1 MGRGGEQMSDEISQ
15 AIQIIRLEFDGLRFG
30 MDVTGGTVKQAK
42 NLAVFIY
49 ALLTREKL
57 QGKTSLKKM
66 LSKDGSLQ
74 VLKIREEDMKKF
86 KKLAKK
92 YGILYSK
99 LPDINKSDG
108 MTEVL
113 FHTEATP
120 RINTLIEK
128 LGNGSI
134 ENLMD
139 YVRNGKDG
147 DFEKVVDYLK
157 KENILKGTPSE
168 VEPERKEQL
177 DRYADELKYNAM
189 INDPSRVDITISR
202 KLYEEENLTAIK
214 TRVPN
219 TYGDNVRYL
228 WIDKSDV
235 VSINGGKT
243 FFAYLNKDKEYEL
256 VDRDGQIAE
265 KLTGQNLQKQHYDNV
280 DVNVK
285 HRALQEQR
293 RGKSEK
299 KQKDKKVG
307 TPGPKVRKTESFKG
321 PARRRWP

>member
-1 MGRGGEQMSDEISQ
+1 MSDEISQ

-30 MDVTGGTVKQAK
+30 MDITGGTVKQAK

-74 VLKIREEDMKKF
+74 ILKIREEDMKKF

-157 KENILKGTPSE
+157 KENILKDTPSE

-202 KLYEEENLTAIK
+202 KLYEEENLTSIK

-228 WIDKSDV
+228 WLDKSDV

-256 VDRDGQIAE
+256 VDRDGQVAE
-265 KLTGQNLQKQHYDNV
+265 KLSGQNLQKQHYDSV
-280 DVNVK
+280 DVTVK

-293 RGKSEK
+293 RGKNEME
-299 KQKDKKVG
+299 QKYKKVG
-307 TPGPKVRKTESFKG
+307 TLGPKVRKTESVKG
-321 PARRRWP
+321 TPRGR

>member
-1 MGRGGEQMSDEISQ
+1 MSDEISQ

-49 ALLTREKL
+49 ALLTREKI

-157 KENILKGTPSE
+157 KENILKDTPSE

-202 KLYEEENLTAIK
+202 KLYEEENLTSIK

-256 VDRDGQIAE
+256 VDRAGRIAE

-307 TPGPKVRKTESFKG
+307 TPGPKVRKTESVKG
-321 PARRRWP
+321 SPRGR

>member
-1 MGRGGEQMSDEISQ
+1 MSDEISQ

-139 YVRNGKDG
+139 YVRNGKNG

-157 KENILKGTPSE
+157 KENILKDTPSE
-168 VEPERKEQL
+168 IKPERKEQL
-177 DRYADELKYNAM
+177 DKYADELKYNAM

-202 KLYEEENLTAIK
+202 KLYEEENLTSIK

-307 TPGPKVRKTESFKG
+307 TPGSKVRKTESVKG
-321 PARRRWP
+321 SPRGR

>member
-1 MGRGGEQMSDEISQ
+1 MSDEISQ

-49 ALLTREKL
+49 ALLTREKI

-157 KENILKGTPSE
+157 KENILKDTPSE

-202 KLYEEENLTAIK
+202 KLYEEEKLTSIK

-256 VDRDGQIAE
+256 VDRDGRIAE

-307 TPGPKVRKTESFKG
+307 TPGPKVRKTESVKG
-321 PARRRWP
+321 SPRGR

>member
-1 MGRGGEQMSDEISQ
+1 MSDEISQ

-42 NLAVFIY
+42 NLAVFNY
-49 ALLTREKL
+49 ALLTREKI

-157 KENILKGTPSE
+157 KENILKDTPSE

-202 KLYEEENLTAIK
+202 KLYEEENLTSIK

-256 VDRDGQIAE
+256 VDRDGRIAE

-307 TPGPKVRKTESFKG
+307 TPGPKVRKTESVKG
-321 PARRRWP
+321 SPRGR

>member
-1 MGRGGEQMSDEISQ
+1 MSDEISQ

-30 MDVTGGTVKQAK
+30 MDITGGTVKQAK

-157 KENILKGTPSE
+157 KENILKDTPSE

-202 KLYEEENLTAIK
+202 KLYEEENLTSIK

-228 WIDKSDV
+228 WLDKSDV

-256 VDRDGQIAE
+256 VDRDGQVAE
-265 KLTGQNLQKQHYDNV
+265 KLSGQNLQKQHYDNV

-307 TPGPKVRKTESFKG
+307 TPGPKVKKTESFKG
-321 PARRRWP
+321 PARRR

>member
-1 MGRGGEQMSDEISQ
+1 MSDEISQ

-42 NLAVFIY
+42 SLAVFIY
-49 ALLTREKL
+49 ALLTREKI

-157 KENILKGTPSE
+157 KENILKDTPSE

-202 KLYEEENLTAIK
+202 KLYEEENLTSIK

-256 VDRDGQIAE
+256 VDRDGRIAE

-299 KQKDKKVG
+299 KQKDKKVV
-307 TPGPKVRKTESFKG
+307 TPGPKVRKTESVKG
-321 PARRRWP
+321 SPRGR

>member
-30 MDVTGGTVKQAK
+30 MDITGGTVKQAK

-147 DFEKVVDYLK
+147 DFEKVVEYLK
-157 KENILKGTPSE
+157 KENILKDTPSE

-202 KLYEEENLTAIK
+202 KLYEEENLTSIK

-307 TPGPKVRKTESFKG
+307 TPGPKVRKTESVKG
-321 PARRRWP
+321 SPRGR

>member
-1 MGRGGEQMSDEISQ
+1 MSDEISQ

-49 ALLTREKL
+49 ALLTREKI

-157 KENILKGTPSE
+157 KENILKDTPSE

-202 KLYEEENLTAIK
+202 KLYEEENLTSIK

-256 VDRDGQIAE
+256 VDRDGRIAE

-307 TPGPKVRKTESFKG
+307 TPGPKVRKTESVKG
-321 PARRRWP
+321 SPKGR

>member
-1 MGRGGEQMSDEISQ
+1 MSDEISQ

-49 ALLTREKL
+49 ALLTREKI

-157 KENILKGTPSE
+157 KENILKDTPSE

-202 KLYEEENLTAIK
+202 KLYEEENLTSIK

-256 VDRDGQIAE
+256 VDRDGRIAE

-307 TPGPKVRKTESFKG
+307 TPGPKVRKTES
-321 PARRRWP
+321 

>member
-1 MGRGGEQMSDEISQ
+1 MSDEISQ

-49 ALLTREKL
+49 ALLTREKI

-147 DFEKVVDYLK
+147 YFEKVVDYLK
-157 KENILKGTPSE
+157 KENILKDTPSE

-202 KLYEEENLTAIK
+202 KLYEEENLTSIK

-256 VDRDGQIAE
+256 VDRDGRIAE

-307 TPGPKVRKTESFKG
+307 TPGPKVRKTESVKG
-321 PARRRWP
+321 SPRGR

>member
-1 MGRGGEQMSDEISQ
+1 MSDEISQ

-49 ALLTREKL
+49 ALLTREKI

-157 KENILKGTPSE
+157 KENILKDTPSE

-202 KLYEEENLTAIK
+202 KLYEEENLTSIK

-235 VSINGGKT
+235 VSINCGKT

-256 VDRDGQIAE
+256 VDRDGRIAE

-307 TPGPKVRKTESFKG
+307 TPGPKVRKTESVKG
-321 PARRRWP
+321 SPRGR

>member
-1 MGRGGEQMSDEISQ
+1 MSDEISQ

-49 ALLTREKL
+49 ALLTREKI

-157 KENILKGTPSE
+157 KENILKDTPSE

-177 DRYADELKYNAM
+177 DKYADELKYNAM
-189 INDPSRVDITISR
+189 INDSSRVDITISK
-202 KLYEEENLTAIK
+202 KLYEEENLTSIK

-256 VDRDGQIAE
+256 VDRDGRIAE

-307 TPGPKVRKTESFKG
+307 TPGPKVRKTESVKG
-321 PARRRWP
+321 TPRGR

>member
-1 MGRGGEQMSDEISQ
+1 MSDEISQ

-49 ALLTREKL
+49 ALLTREKI

-157 KENILKGTPSE
+157 KENILKDTPSE

-202 KLYEEENLTAIK
+202 KLYEEENLTSIK

-219 TYGDNVRYL
+219 KYGDNVRYL

-256 VDRDGQIAE
+256 VDRDGRIAE

-307 TPGPKVRKTESFKG
+307 TPGPKVRKTESVKG
-321 PARRRWP
+321 SPRGR

>member
-1 MGRGGEQMSDEISQ
+1 MGRGGEHMSDEISQ

-74 VLKIREEDMKKF
+74 VLKIKEADMKKF

-128 LGNGSI
+128 LGSGSI

-139 YVRNGKDG
+139 YVRKGKDG

-157 KENILKGTPSE
+157 KENILKDTPSE

-202 KLYEEENLTAIK
+202 KLYEEENLTSIK

-228 WIDKSDV
+228 WLDKSDV

-256 VDRDGQIAE
+256 VDRDGQVAE
-265 KLTGQNLQKQHYDNV
+265 KLSGQNLQKQHYDNV

-307 TPGPKVRKTESFKG
+307 TPGPKVKKTESFKG
-321 PARRRWP
+321 PARRR

>member
-1 MGRGGEQMSDEISQ
+1 MSDEISQ

-49 ALLTREKL
+49 ALLTREKI

-157 KENILKGTPSE
+157 KENILKDTPSE

-202 KLYEEENLTAIK
+202 KLYEEENLTSIK

-256 VDRDGQIAE
+256 VDRDGRIAE

-307 TPGPKVRKTESFKG
+307 TPGPKVRKTESVKG
-321 PARRRWP
+321 SLRGR

>member
-1 MGRGGEQMSDEISQ
+1 MSDEISQ

-74 VLKIREEDMKKF
+74 VLKIKEEDMKKF

-128 LGNGSI
+128 LGSGSI

-157 KENILKGTPSE
+157 KENILKDTPSE

-177 DRYADELKYNAM
+177 DRYTDELKYNEM

-202 KLYEEENLTAIK
+202 KLYEEENLTSIK

-228 WIDKSDV
+228 WLDKSDV

-293 RGKSEK
+293 IGKSEK

-307 TPGPKVRKTESFKG
+307 TPGPKIRKTESVKG
-321 PARRRWP
+321 TPRGR

>member
-1 MGRGGEQMSDEISQ
+1 MSDEISQ

-157 KENILKGTPSE
+157 KENILKDTPSE

-202 KLYEEENLTAIK
+202 KLYEEENLTSIK

-228 WIDKSDV
+228 WLDKSDV

-256 VDRDGQIAE
+256 VDRDGQVAE
-265 KLTGQNLQKQHYDNV
+265 KISGQNLQKQHYDSV
-280 DVNVK
+280 DVTVK

-307 TPGPKVRKTESFKG
+307 TPGPKVRKTESVKG
-321 PARRRWP
+321 TPRGR

>member
-1 MGRGGEQMSDEISQ
+1 MSDEISQ

-30 MDVTGGTVKQAK
+30 MDITGGTVKQAK

-74 VLKIREEDMKKF
+74 VLKIKEEDMKKF

-99 LPDINKSDG
+99 LPDINKADG

-134 ENLMD
+134 ENLID

-147 DFEKVVDYLK
+147 DFEKIVEYLK
-157 KENILKGTPSE
+157 KENILKDTPSE
-168 VEPERKEQL
+168 IKPERKEQL
-177 DRYADELKYNAM
+177 DKYADELKYKAM
-189 INDPSRVDITISR
+189 INDSSRVDITISR

-307 TPGPKVRKTESFKG
+307 TPGPKVKKTESFKG
-321 PARRRWP
+321 PARRR

>member
-1 MGRGGEQMSDEISQ
+1 MSDEISQ
-15 AIQIIRLEFDGLRFG
+15 AIQIIGLEFDGLRFG
-30 MDVTGGTVKQAK
+30 MDITGGTVKQAK

-147 DFEKVVDYLK
+147 DFEKVVEYLK
-157 KENILKGTPSE
+157 KENILKDTPSE

-202 KLYEEENLTAIK
+202 KLYEEENLTSIK

-307 TPGPKVRKTESFKG
+307 TPGPKVRKTESVKG
-321 PARRRWP
+321 SPRGR

>member
-1 MGRGGEQMSDEISQ
+1 MSDEISQ

-74 VLKIREEDMKKF
+74 VLKIREEDIKKF

-99 LPDINKSDG
+99 LPDINKSDV

-157 KENILKGTPSE
+157 KENILKDTPSE

-202 KLYEEENLTAIK
+202 KLYEEENLTSIK

-256 VDRDGQIAE
+256 VDRDGRIAE

-307 TPGPKVRKTESFKG
+307 TPGPKVRKTESVKG
-321 PARRRWP
+321 SPRGR

>member
-1 MGRGGEQMSDEISQ
+1 MDRGGEQMSDEISQ

-30 MDVTGGTVKQAK
+30 MDITGGTVKQAK

-157 KENILKGTPSE
+157 KENILKDTPSE

-202 KLYEEENLTAIK
+202 KLYEEENLTSIK

-228 WIDKSDV
+228 WLDKSDV

-285 HRALQEQR
+285 YRALQEQR

-307 TPGPKVRKTESFKG
+307 TPGPKVKKTESFKG
-321 PARRRWP
+321 PARRR

>member
-1 MGRGGEQMSDEISQ
+1 MSDEISQ

-74 VLKIREEDMKKF
+74 ILKIREEDMKKF

-99 LPDINKSDG
+99 LPDINKSDE

-128 LGNGSI
+128 LGSGSI

-157 KENILKGTPSE
+157 KENILKDTPSE

-202 KLYEEENLTAIK
+202 KLYEEENLTSIK

-256 VDRDGQIAE
+256 VDRDGRIAE

-307 TPGPKVRKTESFKG
+307 TPGPKVRKTESVKG
-321 PARRRWP
+321 TPRGR

>member
-1 MGRGGEQMSDEISQ
+1 MSDEISQ
-15 AIQIIRLEFDGLRFG
+15 AIQIIRLEFDGLRFV

-49 ALLTREKL
+49 ALLTREKI

-86 KKLAKK
+86 KKLSKK

-157 KENILKGTPSE
+157 KENILKDTPSE

-202 KLYEEENLTAIK
+202 KLYEEENLTSIK

-256 VDRDGQIAE
+256 VDRDGRIAE

-307 TPGPKVRKTESFKG
+307 TPGPKVRKTESVKG
-321 PARRRWP
+321 SPRGR

>member
-1 MGRGGEQMSDEISQ
+1 MSDEISQ

-74 VLKIREEDMKKF
+74 ILKIREEDMKKF

-113 FHTEATP
+113 FHTEAPP

-157 KENILKGTPSE
+157 KENILKDTPSE

-202 KLYEEENLTAIK
+202 KLYEEENLTSIK

-228 WIDKSDV
+228 WLDKSDV

-256 VDRDGQIAE
+256 VDRDGQVAE
-265 KLTGQNLQKQHYDNV
+265 KLSGQNLQKQHYDSV
-280 DVNVK
+280 DVTVK

>member
-1 MGRGGEQMSDEISQ
+1 MSDEISQ

-86 KKLAKK
+86 KKIAKK

-157 KENILKGTPSE
+157 KENILKDTPSE
-168 VEPERKEQL
+168 VEQERKEQL

-202 KLYEEENLTAIK
+202 KLYEEENLTSIK

-307 TPGPKVRKTESFKG
+307 TPGPKVRKTESVKG
-321 PARRRWP
+321 SPRGR

>member
-1 MGRGGEQMSDEISQ
+1 MSDEISQ

-49 ALLTREKL
+49 ALLTREKI

-157 KENILKGTPSE
+157 KENILKDTPSE

-202 KLYEEENLTAIK
+202 KLYEEENLTSIK

-256 VDRDGQIAE
+256 VDRDGRIAE

-285 HRALQEQR
+285 HRAFQEQR

-307 TPGPKVRKTESFKG
+307 TPGPKVRKTESVKG
-321 PARRRWP
+321 SPRGR

>member
-1 MGRGGEQMSDEISQ
+1 MSDEISQ

-74 VLKIREEDMKKF
+74 VLKIKEADMKKF

-108 MTEVL
+108 MTEVF

-128 LGNGSI
+128 LGSGSI

-139 YVRNGKDG
+139 YVRKGKDG

-157 KENILKGTPSE
+157 KENILKDTPSE

-202 KLYEEENLTAIK
+202 KLYEEENLTSIK

-228 WIDKSDV
+228 WLDKSDV

-256 VDRDGQIAE
+256 VDRDGQVAE
-265 KLTGQNLQKQHYDNV
+265 KLSGQNLQKQHYDNV

-307 TPGPKVRKTESFKG
+307 TPGPKVKKTESFKG
-321 PARRRWP
+321 PARRR

>member
-1 MGRGGEQMSDEISQ
+1 MGRGGEHMSDEISQ

-30 MDVTGGTVKQAK
+30 MDITGGTVKQAK

-74 VLKIREEDMKKF
+74 ILKIREEDMKKF

-157 KENILKGTPSE
+157 KENILKDTPSE

-202 KLYEEENLTAIK
+202 KLYEEENLTSIK

-228 WIDKSDV
+228 WLDKSDV

-256 VDRDGQIAE
+256 VDRDGRIAE

-307 TPGPKVRKTESFKG
+307 TPGPKVRKTESVKG
-321 PARRRWP
+321 SPRGR

>member
-1 MGRGGEQMSDEISQ
+1 MSDEISQ

-128 LGNGSI
+128 LGNGSSCPGI
-134 ENLMD
+134 
-139 YVRNGKDG
+139 R
-147 DFEKVVDYLK
+147 FCTHRQRVVQINRLASTSTIIGYLK
-157 KENILKGTPSE
+157 TLEKKGYI
-168 VEPERKEQL
+168 K
-177 DRYADELKYNAM
+177 RYPTHPRA
-189 INDPSRVDITISR
+189 ITI
-202 KLYEEENLTAIK
+202 
-214 TRVPN
+214 
-219 TYGDNVRYL
+219 
-228 WIDKSDV
+228 
-235 VSINGGKT
+235 
-243 FFAYLNKDKEYEL
+243 
-256 VDRDGQIAE
+256 
-265 KLTGQNLQKQHYDNV
+265 LQ
-280 DVNVK
+280 
-285 HRALQEQR
+285 
-293 RGKSEK
+293 
-299 KQKDKKVG
+299 
-307 TPGPKVRKTESFKG
+307 
-321 PARRRWP
+321 

>member
-1 MGRGGEQMSDEISQ
+1 MSDEISQ

-99 LPDINKSDG
+99 LPDINKADG

-157 KENILKGTPSE
+157 KENILKDTPSE

-177 DRYADELKYNAM
+177 DKYADELKYNAM
-189 INDPSRVDITISR
+189 INDSSRVDITISK
-202 KLYEEENLTAIK
+202 KLYEEENLTSIK

-228 WIDKSDV
+228 WLDKSDV

-256 VDRDGQIAE
+256 VDRDGQVAE
-265 KLTGQNLQKQHYDNV
+265 KLSGQNLQKQHYDSV

-285 HRALQEQR
+285 NRALQEQR
-293 RGKSEK
+293 RGKNEME
-299 KQKDKKVG
+299 QKYKKVG
-307 TPGPKVRKTESFKG
+307 TPGPKVRKTESVKG
-321 PARRRWP
+321 TPRGR

>member
-1 MGRGGEQMSDEISQ
+1 MSDEISQ

-49 ALLTREKL
+49 ALLTREKI

-157 KENILKGTPSE
+157 KENILKDTPSE

-202 KLYEEENLTAIK
+202 KLYEEENLTSIK

-219 TYGDNVRYL
+219 TYGYNVRYL

-256 VDRDGQIAE
+256 VDRDGRIAE

-307 TPGPKVRKTESFKG
+307 TPGPKVRKTESVKG
-321 PARRRWP
+321 SPRGR

>member
-1 MGRGGEQMSDEISQ
+1 MSDEISQ

-30 MDVTGGTVKQAK
+30 MDITGGTVKQAK

-74 VLKIREEDMKKF
+74 ILKIREEDMKKF

-99 LPDINKSDG
+99 LPDINKSDE

-128 LGNGSI
+128 LGSGSI

-157 KENILKGTPSE
+157 KENILKDTPSE

-202 KLYEEENLTAIK
+202 KLYEEENLTSIK

-256 VDRDGQIAE
+256 VDRDGRIAE

-307 TPGPKVRKTESFKG
+307 TPGPKVRKTESVKG
-321 PARRRWP
+321 SPRGR

>member
-1 MGRGGEQMSDEISQ
+1 MSDEISQ

-30 MDVTGGTVKQAK
+30 MDITGGTVKQAK

-49 ALLTREKL
+49 ALLTREKI

-157 KENILKGTPSE
+157 KENILKDTPSE

-202 KLYEEENLTAIK
+202 KLYEEENLTSIK

-228 WIDKSDV
+228 WLDKSDV

-256 VDRDGQIAE
+256 VDRDGQVAE
-265 KLTGQNLQKQHYDNV
+265 KLSGQNLQKQHYDSV
-280 DVNVK
+280 DVTVK

-307 TPGPKVRKTESFKG
+307 TPGPKVRKTESVKG
-321 PARRRWP
+321 SPRGR

>member
-1 MGRGGEQMSDEISQ
+1 MGRGGEHMSDEISQ

-157 KENILKGTPSE
+157 KENILKDTPSE

-202 KLYEEENLTAIK
+202 KLYEEENLTSIK

-228 WIDKSDV
+228 WLDKSDV

-256 VDRDGQIAE
+256 VDRDGQVAE
-265 KLTGQNLQKQHYDNV
+265 KISGQNLQKQHYDSV

-285 HRALQEQR
+285 NRALQEQR
-293 RGKSEK
+293 RGKNEK
-299 KQKDKKVG
+299 KQKYKKVG
-307 TPGPKVRKTESFKG
+307 TPGPKVRKTESVKG
-321 PARRRWP
+321 TPRGR

>member
-1 MGRGGEQMSDEISQ
+1 MSDEISQ

-49 ALLTREKL
+49 ALLTRERL

-157 KENILKGTPSE
+157 KENILKDTPSE

-202 KLYEEENLTAIK
+202 KLYEEENLTSIK

-228 WIDKSDV
+228 WLDKSDV

-256 VDRDGQIAE
+256 VDRDGQVAE
-265 KLTGQNLQKQHYDNV
+265 KLSGQNLQKQHYDNV

-307 TPGPKVRKTESFKG
+307 TPGPKVKKTESFKG
-321 PARRRWP
+321 PARRR